1 VPTLDFSK
9 PLFALAPL
17 AGFTDLPFR
26 SVVKKFGAD
35 LTVSEMISSNA
46 LVFKSKK
53 TFKMLEKNELE
64 TPYSIQIA
72 GSDLGIIQK
81 AVELLNE
88 RDGIDIIDLN
98 CGCPAPKVVNNLQ
111 GSSLLTDLPRM
122 AETIQTIK
130 KYSKKEYTSV
140 KMRLGFDS
148 KNHVEI
154 AKLCEANG
162 ADYIAVH
169 GRTKAGK
176 YKAAVDYDAI
186 KEIVDAISIPV
197 LANGDI
203 NTPEKAKWALEY
215 TGAAG
220 VMIGRGAVGRPWMF
234 QLMKNY
240 ISGVGDSKVTSTLVQ
255 EVVLEHFD
263 QMIAHYGPHG
273 ALIFRKHLHTYSKAG
288 YQGASK
294 FRDLVNRIEEVNEM
308 RETTKEF
315 FSQEYLDKEE

>member
-1 VPTLDFSK
+1 MPLLDFSK

-46 LVFKSKK
+46 LAFKSKK
-53 TFKMLEKNELE
+53 TFKMLEKNPLE

-72 GSDLGIIQK
+72 GSDQAVIQQ

-88 RDGIDIIDLN
+88 REGIDIIDLN
-98 CGCPAPKVVNNLQ
+98 CGCPAPKIVNNLQ

-154 AKLCEANG
+154 AKLCEDNG

-176 YKAAVDYDAI
+176 YKAVVDYDAI
-186 KEIVDAISIPV
+186 KEIKEAISIPV
-197 LANGDI
+197 VANGDI
-203 NTPEKAKWALEY
+203 DSPEKAKWVLEH
-215 TGAAG
+215 TGADG
-220 VMIGRGAVGRPWMF
+220 VMVGRGAVGKPWMF

-240 ISGVGDSKVTSTLVQ
+240 INGSGDSTVTSSLVQ

-263 QMIAHYGPHG
+263 QMVNHYGDHG
-273 ALIFRKHLHTYSKAG
+273 AIIFRKHLHTYSKAG

-294 FRDLVNRIEEVNEM
+294 FRDLVNRIETPSEM
-308 RETTKEF
+308 RDVTKEF
-315 FSQEYLDKEE
+315 FAQEYTT